1 MTIKQM
7 LFDRYKSRIR
17 MVFVLFAQTVL
28 LAACVSLQPEES
40 PLVIKDKAHSG
51 GSVVAFSQ
59 SGDRVASGGW
69 EGTVRLWQLPAGREI
84 RHWPAHG
91 DSVNGIAFLDADR
104 QIVTAGYD
112 GVLARRAVDGGL
124 LQQITTPS
132 AVTHMVADARS
143 DRLVTGHRDGS
154 VRLWK
159 ATDFTL
165 LKAQQLHKGAVKAVA
180 IAPGATRYA
189 SSSTDGS
196 VVLWTEDGS
205 VRPLATPPADAWTL
219 AFSPDGQTLS
229 GGSWFRL
236 YRWDLDD
243 GTLTTLATEHHGI
256 IKSIQYIDNGNELA
270 SISRQTDSAVYFL
283 DAESGAVKRRFQRH
297 DLCGGDIA
305 VSPDGRFLATT
316 SDDSSVRFWLLDSGA
331 EENQPVIPA
340 KAGIQGY

>member
-1 MTIKQM
+1 MSLM
-7 LFDRYKSRIR
+7 
-17 MVFVLFAQTVL
+17 FVLTTQLVM
-28 LAACVSLQPEES
+28 LAACASLQPEES

-69 EGTVRLWQLPAGREI
+69 EGTVRLWQLPEGREI
-84 RHWPAHG
+84 RHWPAHS
-91 DSVNGIAFLDADR
+91 DSVNGIAFLDNDR
-104 QIVTAGYD
+104 QIITAGYD
-112 GVLARRAVDGGL
+112 GLLARRAVNGGL

-132 AVTHMVADARS
+132 AVTHMVADPGA
-143 DRLVTGHRDGS
+143 DRLVTGHKDGS

-165 LKAQQLHKGAVKAVA
+165 LKEQQLHKGAIKAVA
-180 IAPGATRYA
+180 IGPGATQYA

-205 VRPLATPPADAWTL
+205 VRQLDTPPADAWTL

-229 GGSWFRL
+229 GGTWFRL
-236 YRWDLDD
+236 YRWKLDS
-243 GTLTTLATEHHGI
+243 GALTTIATEHHGI
-256 IKSIQYIDNGNELA
+256 IKSIEYIDNGNELA

-283 DAESGAVKRRFQRH
+283 DPETGEVKRRFQRH

-316 SDDSSVRFWLLDSGA
+316 SDDSSVRFWLLNGDDK
-331 EENQPVIPA
+331 EI
-340 KAGIQGY
+340 K

>member
-1 MTIKQM
+1 
-7 LFDRYKSRIR
+7 
-17 MVFVLFAQTVL
+17 MVLVLVLFAQALL
-28 LAACVSLQPEES
+28 LAACVSLQPGES

-51 GSVVAFSQ
+51 GSAVAFSQ
-59 SGDRVASGGW
+59 SGDLLASGGW
-69 EGTVRLWQLPAGREI
+69 EGTVRLWQLPQGRET
-84 RHWPAHG
+84 RHWLAHS
-91 DSVNGIAFLDADR
+91 DSVNGIAFLDDDR
-104 QIVTAGYD
+104 QIITAGYD
-112 GVLARRAVDGGL
+112 GLLARRAVDGGL
-124 LQQITTPS
+124 LQQVRTPS
-132 AVTHMVADARS
+132 AITHMAADAHT
-143 DRLVTGHRDGS
+143 DRLVTGHSDGS
-154 VRLWK
+154 VRLWR

-165 LKAQQLHKGAVKAVA
+165 LKEQQLHKGAIKAVA

-205 VRPLATPPADAWTL
+205 VQPLATPPSDAWTL

-229 GGSWFRL
+229 GGTWFRL

-243 GTLTTLATEHHGI
+243 GTLTTIATEHHGI

-283 DAESGAVKRRFQRH
+283 DAESGEVKRRFQRH

-316 SDDSSVRFWLLDSGA
+316 SDDSSVRFWLLDNEG
-331 EENQPVIPA
+331 EESQ
-340 KAGIQGY
+340 